1 MWRIIR
7 RIPRFKDAFEA
18 DQDERQGDF
27 SFPTYP
33 CLGKYVKKSIFTL
46 RKRNVEKPFVRA
58 AWWFCSNSGVL
69 FRNGLQRHSLPEIFY
84 TVVTVFPSCSSNFT
98 REGCRIARKLRS
110 ISIGILFKRHCSLF
124 ASGSGLF
131 YTLEIFFST
140 VYMHTYVYTLPHGR
154 LFTALLV
161 YGCKQLAPLS
171 FPVSSKKEKYSRI
184 LAARKASISSIFHV
198 I

>member
-1 MWRIIR
+1 MLEKMWRIIR

-110 ISIGILFKRHCSLF
+110 ISIGVLFLKATLFVIILRQGQDYFRLSK
-124 ASGSGLF
+124 
-131 YTLEIFFST
+131 FS
-140 VYMHTYVYTLPHGR
+140 
-154 LFTALLV
+154 
-161 YGCKQLAPLS
+161 LAPFTCTRTCIHCLTADCLQLCS
-171 FPVSSKKEKYSRI
+171 FMDVNSWLPCHSQ
-184 LAARKASISSIFHV
+184 
-198 I
+198 